1 MTERLRQV
9 DWCTVWDRCQASK
22 ASSASIILP
31 DTEDANED
39 GQNQPIN
46 SYHILTPNKRI
57 PGQTKQM
64 VASTRS
70 NEEKKKT
77 QKEVIQQYLHH
88 LERVQESINLRIDAD
103 KDDGQDKDPPRVE
116 SKEEMGDIAK
126 ETNHNNEDAKRIEEE
141 KECEKSSPLQLA
153 FEARDANRF
162 LAEIFGLP
170 VEDEHEDDR
179 IQNSTQTMGEED
191 PCDCVNCQE
200 AELNTV
206 DKGKDAVGVGVKG
219 TADAVHGVVGI
230 MEETK
235 RNEAKLEEKESEDVS
250 GEDAEVQQESDV
262 EIEDNIDIDHVMA
275 SEGNR
280 LSADEA
286 ETILGSASVTTLKP
300 LFEVTSK
307 ISFDLEVS
315 RKTSVGAV
323 EEVVEC
329 QVETQEKETQVTFC
343 WIHNSLNA
351 NVRTAKAPRLQKGTD
366 ESGHEVM
373 IDNGRKG
380 VRRRLGLVAASIGH
394 LVMKRQKQDVLQP
407 LVTVQA

>member
-31 DTEDANED
+31 GTEYANED
-39 GQNQPIN
+39 GQDQPID

-57 PGQTKQM
+57 PGQTKQTI
-64 VASTRS
+64 ASTRS
-70 NEEKKKT
+70 NEEKKKRT

-126 ETNHNNEDAKRIEEE
+126 ETNHNNEDGKRIEEK
-141 KECEKSSPLQLA
+141 KENEKSSPLQLA

-162 LAEIFGLP
+162 LAEIFGVP
-170 VEDEHEDDR
+170 VGDEHEDDR
-179 IQNSTQTMGEED
+179 IQNATETMGEED

-200 AELNTV
+200 AELDIA

-219 TADAVHGVVGI
+219 AADAVHGVVGI
-230 MEETK
+230 MDETK
-235 RNEAKLEEKESEDVS
+235 RDEAELEEKESKGDVS

-262 EIEDNIDIDHVMA
+262 KIEDIDHVMA

-280 LSADEA
+280 LSADKS
-286 ETILGSASVTTLKP
+286 ETVLSSASVTTLKP

-307 ISFDLEVS
+307 ISYDLEVS
-315 RKTSVGAV
+315 QKPSVGAV

-329 QVETQEKETQVTFC
+329 QVETEDKETQVTFC

-351 NVRTAKAPRLQKGTD
+351 NVKTAKAPRLRIGTD
-366 ESGHEVM
+366 KSGHEAM
-373 IDNGRKG
+373 IDNGKKG